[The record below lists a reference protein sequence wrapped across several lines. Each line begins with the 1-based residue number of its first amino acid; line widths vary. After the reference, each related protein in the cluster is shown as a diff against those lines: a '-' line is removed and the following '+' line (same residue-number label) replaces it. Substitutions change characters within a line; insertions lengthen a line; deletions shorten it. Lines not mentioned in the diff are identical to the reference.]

1 MSTIETSAVEKLKA
15 SLSTSSSVVTP
26 DSENYERSHKRWSEG
41 AEKKAVSTELRTL
54 QTLTFTFPSIHL

>member
-41 AEKKAVSTELRTL
+41 AEKKAVSTELRL